1 MPLPKLQEES
11 TDISPRSL
19 GFWNW
24 SVMHFL
30 DNHTAAGYR
39 EISAPRLEN
48 NKSTVNPLL
57 TTPRGLLYFKHLGGG
72 GLIETRGLL
81 ERGGLFNLAEMVV
94 VSALHK
100 KLECKVKKLKY
111 KKLEVMQPRIKSKSE
126 LPTDE

>member
-1 MPLPKLQEES
+1 MPLSKLQGES

-57 TTPRGLLYFKHLGGG
+57 TTPGGLFISNIWGG
-72 GLIETRGLL
+72 GLNRDGGLL
-81 ERGGLFNLAEMVV
+81 ERGGLFTFAEMVV

-100 KLECKVKKLKY
+100 KLECKVEELKHKK
-111 KKLEVMQPRIKSKSE
+111 V
-126 LPTDE
+126 

>member
-1 MPLPKLQEES
+1 MPLPKLQGES

-39 EISAPRLEN
+39 EISAPRHKN
-48 NKSTVNPLL
+48 SNYTVNPLL
-57 TTPRGLLYFKHLGGG
+57 TLPGAYLFQTCMVGGRGG
-72 GLIETRGLL
+72 GLVEKGGLL
-81 ERGGLFNLAEMVV
+81 NLAMVV

-100 KLECKVKKLKY
+100 RLECKVEKLKY
-111 KKLEVMQPRIKSKSE
+111 KKV
-126 LPTDE
+126 

>member
-24 SVMHFL
+24 WVMHFL

-39 EISAPRLEN
+39 EIPAPRLKN

-57 TTPRGLLYFKHLGGG
+57 TTPGGFIISNMFG
-72 GLIETRGLL
+72 GPIREGGAYLI
-81 ERGGLFNLAEMVV
+81 
-94 VSALHK
+94 
-100 KLECKVKKLKY
+100 
-111 KKLEVMQPRIKSKSE
+111 
-126 LPTDE
+126 

>member
-1 MPLPKLQEES
+1 MPLPKLQGES

-57 TTPRGLLYFKHLGGG
+57 TTPGGLFISNMFFFGGGGGG
-72 GLIETRGLL
+72 GLL
-81 ERGGLFNLAEMVV
+81 EGGAYL
-94 VSALHK
+94 
-100 KLECKVKKLKY
+100 
-111 KKLEVMQPRIKSKSE
+111 I
-126 LPTDE
+126 